1 MASGLEREAK
11 GYSES
16 TYKTDKCASPSANK
30 SGRGPGAGLELALL
44 GLGKGEIGTFM
55 MGVLAELRK
64 HLLSMAAVAAVAM
77 VVSMWKHVCIE
88 NRS

>member
-64 HLLSMAAVAAVAM
+64 HLLSMAAGGSGGGGGDGGFDVEACVY
-77 VVSMWKHVCIE
+77 
-88 NRS
+88 